1 MPERKCPVTQSGI
14 YRIMTPFLIVV
25 LGLTILL
32 LMPGDDLEESTWW
45 STYKIDKLVHIVA
58 FAILGLSTS
67 ISLSKLRVL
76 IDSNFRLMALILTV
90 CAVFGTI
97 LEFLQQELS
106 VGRMAELLDIVA
118 DCVGVLL
125 GFVFFRIL
133 YGVFPGVI
141 PTDSVISNRRIS

>member
-1 MPERKCPVTQSGI
+1 
-14 YRIMTPFLIVV
+14 
-25 LGLTILL
+25 
-32 LMPGDDLEESTWW
+32 
-45 STYKIDKLVHIVA
+45 
-58 FAILGLSTS
+58 
-67 ISLSKLRVL
+67 
-76 IDSNFRLMALILTV
+76 MALILTV

-125 GFVFFRIL
+125 GFVIFRTV

-141 PTDSVISNRRIS
+141 PTDSVISNSRIL